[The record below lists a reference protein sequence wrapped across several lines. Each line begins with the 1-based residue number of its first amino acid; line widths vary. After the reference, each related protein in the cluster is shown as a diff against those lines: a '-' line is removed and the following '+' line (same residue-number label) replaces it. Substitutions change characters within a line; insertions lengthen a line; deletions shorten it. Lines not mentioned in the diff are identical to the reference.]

1 MIAVDLKSA
10 KLDVKL
16 GHEVFKPVVVIL
28 QKLVGYFFLQDFNYE
43 VGWNLEVLKKQNK
56 DFEFAP

>member
-1 MIAVDLKSA
+1 MVAVDLKSA
-10 KLDVKL
+10 KFDVKL
-16 GHEVFKPVVVIL
+16 SHEVFKPVVVIL

-43 VGWNLEVLKKQNK
+43 VGWNLEVLEKQNK

>member
-1 MIAVDLKSA
+1 MVAIDLKSA

-28 QKLVGYFFLQDFNYE
+28 QKLVSYFFLQDFNYE
-43 VGWNLEVLKKQNK
+43 VGWSLEVLEKQNE
-56 DFEFAP
+56 DFEFVP